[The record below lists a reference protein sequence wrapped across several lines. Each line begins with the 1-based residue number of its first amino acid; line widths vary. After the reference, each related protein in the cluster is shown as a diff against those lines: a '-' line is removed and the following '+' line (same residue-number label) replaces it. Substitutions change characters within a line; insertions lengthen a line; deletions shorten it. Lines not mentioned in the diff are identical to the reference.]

1 MKKKTVAGNRKMA
14 EIQRLRKENRA
25 LRETCEIL
33 ADTKL
38 MQDIKKSMRQIRQGK
53 VIPLSK
59 L

>member
-1 MKKKTVAGNRKMA
+1 MTKKAIARGVKM
-14 EIQRLRKENRA
+14 EIEQLRAENRA
-25 LRETCEIL
+25 LKETCEVL
-33 ADTKL
+33 ADTRL

>member
-1 MKKKTVAGNRKMA
+1 MTKKAIARGVKM
-14 EIQRLRKENRA
+14 EIERLRAENRA
-25 LRETCEIL
+25 LKETCEIL
-33 ADTKL
+33 ADTDL